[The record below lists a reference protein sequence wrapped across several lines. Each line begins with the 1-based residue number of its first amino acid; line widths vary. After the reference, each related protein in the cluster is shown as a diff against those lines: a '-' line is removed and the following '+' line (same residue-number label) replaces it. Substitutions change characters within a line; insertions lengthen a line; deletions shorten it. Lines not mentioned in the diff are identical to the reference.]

1 MANEFAIIVKVFHKN
16 KQQRDHLGNIIVFN
30 GQNVNDV
37 IKNVYPNIPISEI
50 YIEYLNNIFFNKC
63 YKNNNILVSYEF
75 EEPEF
80 ELDFD
85 EENPPIYVALFHPEY
100 LLPNNTEI
108 NKFRFSRYSDMKRYI
123 LKQYDPIIIFP
134 VYMDRYNDRIRIT
147 TEKQTINAKQIG
159 FIWITKE
166 QKIQQQLN
174 NQECLQE
181 IESYIDYL
189 NDSFYSSKLKIDI
202 WDIQNEP
209 GKRNFYLGSTEIDI
223 MDKNNSDI
231 EDIINTFLNN
241 TVIIKSYRIYF

>member
-85 EENPPIYVALFHPEY
+85 EENPPIYVALFHSEY

-147 TEKQTINAKQIG
+147 TEKQTIYAKQIG
-159 FIWITKE
+159 FIWMTE
-166 QKIQQQLN
+166 AQKTQQRLN

-223 MDKNNSDI
+223 MDKSNIDI
-231 EDIINTFLNN
+231 GNIIDTFMNT
-241 TVIIKSYRIYF
+241 TVIIKRYKFY

>member
-1 MANEFAIIVKVFHKN
+1 MTSLAVILRVYQIMRNYK
-16 KQQRDHLGNIIVFN
+16 KQYLGNIIVFD
-30 GQNVNDV
+30 GEKVET
-37 IKNVYPNIPISEI
+37 ILRKIYPEI
-50 YIEYLNNIFFNKC
+50 LLQDLYTEYLDTIFFNKC

-85 EENPPIYVALFHPEY
+85 EENPPIYVALFHPGY

-108 NKFRFSRYSDMKRYI
+108 NKSNFGRYSDMKRYI

-147 TEKQTINAKQIG
+147 TEKQTIYAKQIG
-159 FIWITKE
+159 FIWMTE
-166 QKIQQQLN
+166 AQKTQQRLN

-223 MDKNNSDI
+223 MDKSNIDI
-231 EDIINTFLNN
+231 GNIIDTFMNT
-241 TVIIKSYRIYF
+241 TVIIKRYKFY